1 MHLAAAHC
9 RKQQAAQLEIAATN
23 GLESRRTIALKA
35 AAVWGT
41 KADEAEKRDAGK
53 QNPLDRLDAE
63 ITLEF
68 AREDEEEALA
78 EKEQDDLDG

>member
-9 RKQQAAQLEIAATN
+9 RKQQAAQLEIAATST
-23 GLESRRTIALKA
+23 LESRRTIAVKA
-35 AAVWGT
+35 AAAWAV
-41 KADEAEKRDAGK
+41 KAVEAEKRDADR

-68 AREDEEEALA
+68 AREDAEEALA
-78 EKEQDDLDG
+78 QKDQDSL

>member
-9 RKQQAAQLEIAATN
+9 RKQQAAQLEIAATCT
-23 GLESRRTIALKA
+23 LESRRTIALRA
-35 AAVWGT
+35 AAVWAF

-53 QNPLDRLDAE
+53 QNPLDKLDAE

-68 AREDEEEALA
+68 AREDDEEALP
-78 EKEQDDLDG
+78 EKEQDDI